1 MVNEQRHVGLGV
13 LERLVECTFGNGFGE
28 RTPLV
33 THLVGGVNN
42 AGNTIEGEAFVAFV
56 TKLKVA
62 ELEAAVLDATNGA
75 GAG

>member
-1 MVNEQRHVGLGV
+1 MVDEQRHVGLGI
-13 LERLVECTFGNGFGE
+13 LERLVERTFGNGFGE

-33 THLVGGVNN
+33 TDLGRGVDD

-56 TKLKVA
+56 TKLEVA
-62 ELEAAVLDATNGA
+62 KLEAAVLDATNGG